1 MTEGVPQEKNA
12 SQYFVLTLEEINFER
27 AVLTTLGGQEV
38 EVLFQQRPLTYV
50 AKDLGR
56 WARRNLGLKGR
67 TEPGVFTQI
76 IWQEKILGINHPL
89 MMLIEAQQQIQ
100 GVRPPTCTFCQND
113 LRGPAGEPS
122 HDWGPFNFCYYCKDE
137 PSWHHGWC
145 CPQNVMSATYRG
157 LTHADRSYLLNY
169 DRERFLLQ

>member
-1 MTEGVPQEKNA
+1 MTDGNPQGKNA
-12 SQYFVLTLEEINFER
+12 SQYFVLTLEEISSER
-27 AVLTTLGGQEV
+27 AVLTTLGGQEI
-38 EVLFQQRPLTYV
+38 EVFFQQRPLTYV

-76 IWQEKILGINHPL
+76 IWQGKILGINHPL
-89 MMLIEAQQQIQ
+89 MMLIDAQHQVE
-100 GVRPPTCTFCQND
+100 GVRPPTCTFCQNE
-113 LRGPAGEPS
+113 LRSPTEEAVQS
-122 HDWGPFNFCYYCKDE
+122 WDPFNYCYYCKDE

-145 CPQNVMSATYRG
+145 CPQNVRSATYRG

-169 DRERFLLQ
+169 DREHSL

>member
-12 SQYFVLTLEEINFER
+12 SQYFVLTLEEINSER
-27 AVLTTLGGQEV
+27 AVLTTLGGREV
-38 EVLFQQRPLTYV
+38 EVLFQQPPLTYV

-76 IWQEKILGINHPL
+76 IWQGNILGINHPL
-89 MMLIEAQQQIQ
+89 MMLIEAQQQVQ
-100 GVRPPTCTFCQND
+100 GGRPPTCTFCQNELRSSVGESPHD
-113 LRGPAGEPS
+113 L
-122 HDWGPFNFCYYCKDE
+122 GPFNYCYYCKDE

-157 LTHADRSYLLNY
+157 PTHADRSRLLSH
-169 DRERFLLQ
+169 DS